1 MESVQI
7 RNRDMAWHIA
17 ANILFPPNFDAAKSW
32 PAIIAVHPFG
42 SCKEQTSGNVY
53 GKALANRAS
62 SSSPMTPA
70 SRALPVV
77 NRAGSRIRPSGSRIS
92 AM

>member
-42 SCKEQTSGNVY
+42 SCKEQMICPHRVDR
-53 GKALANRAS
+53 L
-62 SSSPMTPA
+62 
-70 SRALPVV
+70 VC
-77 NRAGSRIRPSGSRIS
+77 
-92 AM
+92 